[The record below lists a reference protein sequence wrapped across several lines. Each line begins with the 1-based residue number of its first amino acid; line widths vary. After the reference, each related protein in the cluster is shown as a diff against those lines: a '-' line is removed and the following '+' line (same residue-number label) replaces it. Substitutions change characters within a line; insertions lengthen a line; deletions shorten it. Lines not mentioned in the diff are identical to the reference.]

1 LNFTGQYEDTLS
13 GLYDFLYREYSPV
26 QGRWISPD
34 PAGLAAVDPTNPQ
47 SWNRYAY
54 ALNSPVRYIDPTGLE
69 CVWDDGSFD
78 SEDDAQTG
86 SVGGCQGQGGTWVE
100 LGQNGNWSGQ
110 ADAANAALV
119 SSIQNGLIGSVK
131 IIGLDGQSYSTFY
144 NGAGQTTET
153 ITPDATTFFSYGQPV
168 DGDVRIYGL
177 MGHGADILAA
187 AGQQASHDLGCA
199 GMGWAVQ
206 GGSVAASGAV
216 LSTGTKLGGAT
227 SGTSL
232 ASATARTIGVSVPST
247 PTPVGIPFT
256 ESFAWTS
263 SSTLGGV
270 LGRWLPYIGT
280 AISAALFN
288 HCVDQHP

>member
-1 LNFTGQYEDTLS
+1 MQTVRDANGETVTVPTQTTTVNVNGDTGETSIDTS
-13 GLYDFLYREYSPV
+13 FLDRSSYSFSLV
-26 QGRWISPD
+26 
-34 PAGLAAVDPTNPQ
+34 
-47 SWNRYAY
+47 
-54 ALNSPVRYIDPTGLE
+54 
-69 CVWDDGSFD
+69 
-78 SEDDAQTG
+78 
-86 SVGGCQGQGGTWVE
+86 
-100 LGQNGNWSGQ
+100 
-110 ADAANAALV
+110 AAN
-119 SSIQNGLIGSVK
+119 NGTLP
-131 IIGLDGQSYSTFY
+131 
-144 NGAGQTTET
+144 N
-153 ITPDATTFFSYGQPV
+153 
-168 DGDVRIYGL
+168 GDVPIYGL

-227 SGTSL
+227 SGTSV
-232 ASATARTIGVSVPST
+232 ASATARTIRVSVPST

-256 ESFAWTS
+256 KSFAWRS

-280 AISAALFN
+280 AISAVLFN

>member
-1 LNFTGQYEDTLS
+1 MSNCW
-13 GLYDFLYREYSPV
+13 P
-26 QGRWISPD
+26 I
-34 PAGLAAVDPTNPQ
+34 
-47 SWNRYAY
+47 
-54 ALNSPVRYIDPTGLE
+54 
-69 CVWDDGSFD
+69 C
-78 SEDDAQTG
+78 DA
-86 SVGGCQGQGGTWVE
+86 E
-100 LGQNGNWSGQ
+100 PK
-110 ADAANAALV
+110 AAN
-119 SSIQNGLIGSVK
+119 NGTLP
-131 IIGLDGQSYSTFY
+131 
-144 NGAGQTTET
+144 N
-153 ITPDATTFFSYGQPV
+153 
-168 DGDVRIYGL
+168 GDVPIYGL

-187 AGQQASHDLGCA
+187 ARQQASHDLGCA

-206 GGSVAASGAV
+206 GGSVAASGAA

-227 SGTSL
+227 SGTSV

-256 ESFAWTS
+256 ESFAWRS